1 MNLLNKTT
9 TDRHIL
15 QIERYV
21 QKTNRLISAA
31 ICSLNSGH
39 SYLWSL
45 SDEELLDV
53 LQSLHNSGNLV
64 GLFTNHY
71 LTATS
76 LNTIQDNTGAGGVR
90 AIAVAGRDVQIV
102 DGVVS
107 LVAVPDPEIDDE
119 SGVIT
124 YSEPNSDTGDDVEE

>member
-31 ICSLNSGH
+31 ISSLNSGH

-45 SDEELLDV
+45 PDDELLSV
-53 LQSLHNSGNLV
+53 LQSLHDSGNLV

-76 LNTIQDNTGAGGVR
+76 LNTIQDNTGASGVR
-90 AIAVAGRDVQIV
+90 AIAVAGRNVEIV
-102 DGVVS
+102 DGTVS
-107 LVAVPDPEIDDE
+107 FVAPPEPEEQPEED
-119 SGVIT
+119 IT
-124 YSEPNSDTGDDVEE
+124 